1 MQTWKNIFWMSVVVS
16 ALQSVTFTA
25 IWSQGSQE
33 LFKILGAK
41 NVFVL
46 DATSQRPAR
55 AGIVLRSETILRVDT
70 GGYVALVH
78 YTGKSLELRNVG
90 TYKSTE
96 LEQRLAQGQT
106 SSTHKVA
113 TFVLNAMGQKNKSDS
128 HRENMNTLGA
138 VARMSTGD
146 DKEVTVLVP
155 RMGSVTD
162 SAVFLQWYSDAAGGS
177 QTGTGLVLPTAPP
190 TQTPKQAP
198 QSSKAVVYRIEIKSE
213 QGKLLHALETTD
225 TSLILKPALIG
236 IQRGNLIRWTVNLLG
251 SKARQEYNV
260 RWLPQDDATALADTL
275 ATIQKEF
282 PDTASPLGQIL
293 QGMLFE
299 RYECYTEAIRHYKA
313 AIHNAPFVY
322 DYNDALNVLMV
333 KLGLN
338 EDDIARL
345 TFSISPTTNT
355 TTIDTKR

>member
-1 MQTWKNIFWMSVVVS
+1 MLRI
-16 ALQSVTFTA
+16 
-25 IWSQGSQE
+25 
-33 LFKILGAK
+33 
-41 NVFVL
+41 
-46 DATSQRPAR
+46 DA
-55 AGIVLRSETILRVDT
+55 

-78 YTGKSLELRNVG
+78 YTGKSLELRNAG

-96 LEQRLAQGQT
+96 LEQRLAQGQA
-106 SSTHKVA
+106 SSTQKVA

-162 SAVFLQWYSDAAGGS
+162 SAVFLQWYSDATGGS
-177 QTGTGLVLPTAPP
+177 QTGTGLVLPT
-190 TQTPKQAP
+190 QTPKQVP
-198 QSSKAVVYRIEIKSE
+198 QSPKAVVYRIEIKSE
-213 QGKLLHALETTD
+213 QGKILHALETTD

-251 SKARQEYNV
+251 SKVRQEYNV
-260 RWLPQDDATALADTL
+260 RWLSQDDATALADTL

-282 PDTASPLGQIL
+282 PDTASPLGHIL
-293 QGMLFE
+293 QAMLFE
-299 RYECYTEAIRHYKA
+299 RYECYTEAIQHYKT

-322 DYNDALNVLMV
+322 DYNEALNVLTV

-345 TFSISPTTNT
+345 AFSL
-355 TTIDTKR
+355 KR

>member
-1 MQTWKNIFWMSVVVS
+1 MSMIVS
-16 ALQSVTFTA
+16 ALQSAAFTA
-25 IWSQGSQE
+25 LWSQSSQE

-46 DATSQRPAR
+46 DATTQRPAR
-55 AGIVLRSETILRVDT
+55 AGIVLRTETMLRIDA

-78 YTGKSLELRNVG
+78 YTGKSLELRNAG

-96 LEQRLAQGQT
+96 LEQRLAQGQA
-106 SSTHKVA
+106 SSTQKVA

-162 SAVFLQWYSDAAGGS
+162 SAVFLQWYSDATGGS
-177 QTGTGLVLPTAPP
+177 QTGTGLVLPT
-190 TQTPKQAP
+190 QTPKQVP
-198 QSSKAVVYRIEIKSE
+198 QSPKAVVYRIEIKSE
-213 QGKLLHALETTD
+213 QGKILHALETTD
-225 TSLILKPALIG
+225 TALILKPALIG

-251 SKARQEYNV
+251 SKVRQEYNV
-260 RWLPQDDATALADTL
+260 RWLSQDDATALADTL

-282 PDTASPLGQIL
+282 PDTASPLGHIL
-293 QGMLFE
+293 QAMLFE
-299 RYECYTEAIRHYKA
+299 RYECYTEAIQHYKT

-322 DYNDALNVLMV
+322 DYNEALNVLTV

-345 TFSISPTTNT
+345 AFSL
-355 TTIDTKR
+355 KR

>member
-1 MQTWKNIFWMSVVVS
+1 MWTWKNIFWMSMIVS
-16 ALQSVTFTA
+16 ALQSAAFTA
-25 IWSQGSQE
+25 LWSQSSQE

-46 DATSQRPAR
+46 DATTQRPAR
-55 AGIVLRSETILRVDT
+55 AGIVLRTETMLRIDA

-78 YTGKSLELRNVG
+78 YTGKSLELRNAG

-96 LEQRLAQGQT
+96 LEQRLAQGQA
-106 SSTHKVA
+106 SSTQKVA

-162 SAVFLQWYSDAAGGS
+162 SAVFLQWYSDATGGS
-177 QTGTGLVLPTAPP
+177 QTGTGLVLPT
-190 TQTPKQAP
+190 QTPKQVP
-198 QSSKAVVYRIEIKSE
+198 QSPKAVVYRIEIKSE
-213 QGKLLHALETTD
+213 QGKILHALETTD
-225 TSLILKPALIG
+225 TALILKPALIG

-251 SKARQEYNV
+251 SKVRQEYNV
-260 RWLPQDDATALADTL
+260 RWLSQDDATALADTL

-282 PDTASPLGQIL
+282 PDTASPLGHIL
-293 QGMLFE
+293 QAMLFE
-299 RYECYTEAIRHYKA
+299 RYECYTEAIQHYKT

-322 DYNDALNVLMV
+322 DYNEALNVLTV

-345 TFSISPTTNT
+345 AFSL
-355 TTIDTKR
+355 KR